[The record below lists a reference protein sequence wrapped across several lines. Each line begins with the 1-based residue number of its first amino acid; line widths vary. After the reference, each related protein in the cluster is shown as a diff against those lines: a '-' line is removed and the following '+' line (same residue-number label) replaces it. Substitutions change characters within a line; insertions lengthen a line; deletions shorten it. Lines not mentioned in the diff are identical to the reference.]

1 MPPLATKSD
10 EKMAKFKSVGLR
22 HGANPMRKSKSKRF
36 FALDLQKK
44 YVSKIISCKLK
55 LSLSFCRRDYRLQM
69 ASSSSSSSSS
79 SSARFAGGV
88 VLQVDSDGVARRAG
102 EKEYNSRMMR

>member
-10 EKMAKFKSVGLR
+10 EKMEKFKSVGLR

-44 YVSKIISCKLK
+44 YVSKIIYCKLK
-55 LSLSFCRRDYRLQM
+55 LSLSFCRRDYRWLRPRRPRRHHRLHDSQ
-69 ASSSSSSSSS
+69 
-79 SSARFAGGV
+79 GV
-88 VLQVDSDGVARRAG
+88 WCFKWIATELHAVLAKKNTIA
-102 EKEYNSRMMR
+102 E